1 MLAQVISG
9 ALTGVDAFIVRV
21 EVDLAKGL
29 PCMHVV
35 GLAESAV
42 REGRERVLSALAN
55 SGLKLPPRRAI
66 INLAPADLPKDS
78 GRCDLPV
85 ALAILLASGQLSRP
99 DDKQREQAITG
110 LERYVMAGE
119 LSLTGAVVPDTRRP
133 PTSSRDH
140 AGSSPARSAPRWPS
154 AATPAAVLPAD
165 PPLTSRAE
173 RAGAANTLVREEGG
187 WRGDNTDGAG
197 LVRDL
202 TGRHGL
208 DLRSRRTLLL
218 GAGGGAR
225 GVAPALLDAGIG
237 ELVVTNR
244 TPGRADA
251 LADAL
256 GDPKRVHSRYFEDLG
271 SLSEFDLVVNATSA
285 ARDGAFLSL
294 PRSLV
299 GRRTAAVDLSYGDV
313 AIGFLAWAR
322 AAGAHDV
329 IDGLGMLVEQAAESF
344 HLWHGVR
351 PDTDVVYA
359 KLRENDRTLVT
370 AD

>member
-1 MLAQVISG
+1 MAKQYAVIGHPVAHSLSPRIHESFARQHG
-9 ALTGVDAFIVRV
+9 IHLRYRAIDA
-21 EVDLAKGL
+21 GL
-29 PCMHVV
+29 D
-35 GLAESAV
+35 GLEATLAEFAA
-42 REGRERVLSALAN
+42 GGGAGAN
-55 SGLKLPPRRAI
+55 ITLPF
-66 INLAPADLPKDS
+66 K
-78 GRCDLPV
+78 
-85 ALAILLASGQLSRP
+85 
-99 DDKQREQAITG
+99 
-110 LERYVMAGE
+110 
-119 LSLTGAVVPDTRRP
+119 
-133 PTSSRDH
+133 
-140 AGSSPARSAPRWPS
+140 
-154 AATPAAVLPAD
+154 PAAAALCRE
-165 PPLTSRAE
+165 LTPRAQ
-173 RAGAANTLVREEGG
+173 RAGAANTLVREDGG

-208 DLRSRRTLLL
+208 DLRARRTLML

-237 ELVVTNR
+237 ELVVINR

-256 GDPKRVHSRYFEDLG
+256 GDPKRVHSRYYEDLG
-271 SLSEFDLVVNATSA
+271 SLGEFDLIVNATSA

-299 GRRTAAVDLSYGDV
+299 GRRTAAVDLSYGEA

-344 HLWHGVR
+344 QVWHGVR
-351 PDTDVVYA
+351 PDTDAVYA
-359 KLRENDRTLVT
+359 MLREKDRALVT